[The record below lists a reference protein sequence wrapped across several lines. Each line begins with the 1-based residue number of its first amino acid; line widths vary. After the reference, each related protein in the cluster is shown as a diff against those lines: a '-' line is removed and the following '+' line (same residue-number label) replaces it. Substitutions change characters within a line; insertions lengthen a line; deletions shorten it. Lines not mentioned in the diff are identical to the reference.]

1 MNIEITGVQAAVD
14 RLEPRELLSRVARGM
29 DKGNQ
34 LTLSYIQRNK
44 LSQKGATTLAV
55 RSHRVRGSARV
66 SMARIVGTGVESTM
80 GSNVKYAAVHEYGC
94 GPYTIRA
101 RNGKAMRWGNA
112 SGIHFARTVRHPGF
126 PARRMFGSGIEEC
139 ADIYNRKIGEEIT
152 R

>member
-1 MNIEITGVQAAVD
+1 MNIEITGVAEAVA
-14 RLEPRELLSRVARGM
+14 RLDPRELLSRVARGM
-29 DKGNQ
+29 DKANQ

-55 RSHRVRGSARV
+55 RSNRLRSSARATAAV
-66 SMARIVGTGVESTM
+66 ITGSSVESTM
-80 GSNVKYAAVHEYGC
+80 GTNVKYAAVHEYGC

-101 RNGKAMRWGNA
+101 RKGKAMRWGNA
-112 SGIHFARTVRHPGF
+112 TGVHFARTVRHPGF

-139 ADIYNRKIGEEIT
+139 ADIYNRKIGEELS